1 MVGDLGVSKGVTR
14 GVGSLSSG
22 FTWGMGFGSGGVTWV
37 VRVLS
42 RVIFGMDGSV
52 MGVGWLILAGVGV
65 VGLFIGY

>member
-14 GVGSLSSG
+14 CVGSLSLG

-52 MGVGWLILAGVGV
+52 VELGG
-65 VGLFIGY
+65 